1 MRSRCSR
8 KEPESSV
15 SDRPSDSG
23 WRQYLRAI
31 GPGLVTGASD
41 DDPSGIATYAQA
53 GAQFR
58 YGTLWTVL
66 ISFPLMAATQEIC
79 DRTALT
85 TGESLG
91 KLARRRF
98 SGGLRAVIGVLL
110 VALLIANGL
119 NIAADLMAIGQGMAL
134 LHAGP
139 APLWSALAGI
149 GLIVLLING
158 SFALIARVFKWL
170 CLSLLSYVAVLFAAH
185 VSWSQVVRG
194 MLGLQLSFSGSYW
207 AIIVAILG
215 TTLSPYLFFWQTAHR
230 VEEMRAE
237 GDSDR
242 AETERLTE
250 HHAQHAARRE
260 RRSRFD
266 VFSGMFL
273 SQLVMFAIIA
283 ATAATIGAQKGVSI
297 NSAADAAKALK
308 PVAGGLSTLLFAVGF
323 IGSGIL
329 AVPVLAGSASVGIS
343 GLLDKDWGYG
353 RSPRQAPLF
362 YTLVVAGTI
371 GGTVLSIFYNDPIGL
386 LVFVALVNGIAAAP
400 FLVITML
407 ISSDTTIMGEHRNGR
422 LATTLGWTTVGLM
435 SLCAVTGLW
444 QAVTGG

>member
-1 MRSRCSR
+1 VAIKDSEAADSVHAGD
-8 KEPESSV
+8 SS
-15 SDRPSDSG
+15 

-110 VALLIANGL
+110 VALLVANGL

-139 APLWSALAGI
+139 ATLWSALAGVA
-149 GLIVLLING
+149 LIVFLING
-158 SFALIARVFKWL
+158 SFDLIARVFKWL

-185 VSWSQVVRG
+185 VSWPQVGRG
-194 MLGLQLSFSGSYW
+194 MLGLQLTFNGSYW

-230 VEEMRAE
+230 VEDMREE
-237 GDSDR
+237 GQSDR
-242 AETERLTE
+242 AETERLSTQGE
-250 HHAQHAARRE
+250 RRAARKK

-297 NSAADAAKALK
+297 NSAADAAKALE

-343 GLLDKDWGYG
+343 GLLDKDWGYE

-362 YTLVVAGTI
+362 YALVGVGTI
-371 GGTVLSIFYNDPIGL
+371 GGAVLSVFYSDPIGL

-407 ISSDTTIMGEHRNGR
+407 ISSDRTIMGEHRNGR
-422 LATTLGWTTVGLM
+422 LATALGWTTVGVM
-435 SLCAVTGLW
+435 SVCAVTGLW